1 VNGQLGFDG
10 QALVEAAE
18 QGAAAGEVNA
28 VFVDIGR
35 QLGRTDFQRFERGLC
50 FFYLGFLLF
59 LPLATPIVV
68 QLLLGF
74 ALGLTMDI
82 FYDTGGVHAAAAV
95 LLAYL
100 RPWVL
105 RLLTPRDGY
114 DAQDAVNIHQMGWQW
129 FGVYLGLLVL
139 LHHVAFFILELGSF
153 RNPGLTLV
161 KVGLSWLFS
170 CLALLIV
177 QLLFF
182 PVRRGRG

>member
-1 VNGQLGFDG
+1 MSVVGM
-10 QALVEAAE
+10 LV
-18 QGAAAGEVNA
+18 
-28 VFVDIGR
+28 R
-35 QLGRTDFQRFERGLC
+35 QLLRYGLYAGAYILLISQLSLFDRGWC

-59 LPLATPIVV
+59 LPLGTPVAV

-74 ALGLTMDI
+74 AMGLTMDI
-82 FYDTGGVHAAAAV
+82 TYDTGGLHAAAAV

-114 DAQDAVNIHQMGWQW
+114 DAQDSVNVHQMGWQW
-129 FGVYLGLLVL
+129 FMVYLLLLVG
-139 LHHVAFFILELGSF
+139 LHHLAYFLLELGSF
-153 RNPGLTLV
+153 RHFGLTLTRI
-161 KVGLSWLFS
+161 
-170 CLALLIV
+170 LASIAFTSVAMLIV

>member
-1 VNGQLGFDG
+1 MSIVGTLGAQLLRF
-10 QALVEAAE
+10 ALYV
-18 QGAAAGEVNA
+18 GLYVLLLDNSTLVLFG
-28 VFVDIGR
+28 
-35 QLGRTDFQRFERGLC
+35 LGWN

-59 LPLATPIVV
+59 LPISTPIAL

-74 ALGLTMDI
+74 GLGLTVDMAH
-82 FYDTGGVHAAAAV
+82 DTGGLHAAAAV

-114 DAQDAVNIHQMGWQW
+114 DAQDSVNIHQMGWQW
-129 FGVYLGLLVL
+129 FMVYLALLVTV
-139 LHHVAFFILELGSF
+139 HHLVFFFLELGSLQH
-153 RNPGLTLV
+153 PLLTLGR
-161 KVGLSWLFS
+161 VGVSVAYTS
-170 CLALLIV
+170 VVMLIV